1 MELRFNP
8 SKGICMSVFTRM
20 ARGCHL
26 GVRSLI
32 VVLRDKTLLVF
43 PMIPFTTVIAIAT
56 IFWWLIGSDLL
67 IWSIITTHMMKAR
80 SLLIAFSMYLLFG
93 AVSVFFSVALASCT
107 RITLEERDS
116 KFLDGFRQAIR
127 NTHWI
132 VIWTLI
138 SWTFG
143 PLLNLLDHQRY
154 TTLWVRKMLKSSWS
168 TISYFVIPILVVDQ
182 VNVFSA
188 LRRSVEAMSKAWGKG
203 AVSRLGLYWFFFLLN
218 IPTIA
223 LFAAGH
229 YPDGPWPNSLTLVVL
244 LYIYTTIVVYQTANS
259 VLSVVLYK
267 YASDG
272 TVVPGFKEEHLKN
285 GFAQPVLYVL
295 ALEDPGEGYRP
306 VETVA
311 PEKPATEAPVTETP
325 EAPIE
330 TAPETVEAPEVLS
343 DAASDLA
350 EAPAPEVPLDAT
362 VDPSAEASPEDTEKK
377 ADA

>member
-1 MELRFNP
+1 
-8 SKGICMSVFTRM
+8 MSVFTRM

-43 PMIPFTTVIAIAT
+43 PMIPFTTVIAVAT

-67 IWSIITTHMMKAR
+67 LWSIITTHMLKAR

-132 VIWTLI
+132 IIWTLI

-168 TISYFVIPILVVDQ
+168 TVSYFVVPILVVDK

-203 AVSRLGLYWFFFLLN
+203 AVSRLGLYWFFLLLN

-295 ALEDPGEGYRP
+295 ATEDPGEGYRP
-306 VETVA
+306 VEPVA
-311 PEKPATEAPVTETP
+311 TEKTMAEAPVSETP
-325 EAPIE
+325 ETPIE
-330 TAPETVEAPEVLS
+330 TAPELVESHEVLS
-343 DAASDLA
+343 DTAPDPA
-350 EAPAPEVPLDAT
+350 EAPASEQPLGAET
-362 VDPSAEASPEDTEKK
+362 ETMEPSAEESPEDAEKK
-377 ADA
+377 ADT